1 MRISIK
7 MTAYEKDFDQTKYV
21 SFLVK
26 DDKSLEQ

>member
-1 MRISIK
+1 

-26 DDKSLEQ
+26 DDKSLEQENEI